1 MSHRLLF
8 FYSDKDRKDYEKK
21 KVFCNF
27 FLSKRKAN
35 AVSEKEIVNYSKQ
48 YICTVKNQFCFLI

>member
-27 FLSKRKAN
+27 FYQK
-35 AVSEKEIVNYSKQ
+35 EKHML
-48 YICTVKNQFCFLI
+48 FLKKKL

>member
-1 MSHRLLF
+1 MSHLLLF
-8 FYSDKDRKDYEKK
+8 FYSGKDRKDYEKK

-27 FLSKRKAN
+27 FYQKEK

-48 YICTVKNQFCFLI
+48 YICTVKNQFCFLL

>member
-1 MSHRLLF
+1 MSHLLLF
-8 FYSDKDRKDYEKK
+8 FYSGKDRKDYEKK
-21 KVFCNF
+21 KSILQF

-48 YICTVKNQFCFLI
+48 YICTVKNQFCFLL